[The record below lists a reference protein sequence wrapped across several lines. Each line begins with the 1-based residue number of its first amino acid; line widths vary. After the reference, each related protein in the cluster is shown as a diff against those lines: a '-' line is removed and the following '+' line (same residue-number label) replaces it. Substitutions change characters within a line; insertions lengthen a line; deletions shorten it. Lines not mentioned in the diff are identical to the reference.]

1 MTGNSV
7 RRRTLRTLAI
17 GVTMAACATSA
28 TFFTVT
34 AAQAEDKGPGVSASD
49 RQDPTAPAKL
59 VDHDL
64 KGPFSEQQA
73 KQKKAALEQVL
84 SGKKDVEQRG
94 ASKVVKLDD
103 KKYVE
108 LGREKTDKIFTILV
122 EFGDQ
127 VDNTTMFDPD
137 GPDGPKPP
145 APKYGGTPARCTTRS
160 RSLTAR
166 TTTARPGRRTTAAST
181 SRTCTSV
188 PARARTR

>member
-1 MTGNSV
+1 
-7 RRRTLRTLAI
+7 
-17 GVTMAACATSA
+17 MAACATSA

-34 AAQAEDKGPGVSASD
+34 AAQANPGAAAVPAAD
-49 RQDPTAPAKL
+49 RQDPTAPAK
-59 VDHDL
+59 VVEHDL

-73 KQKKAALEQVL
+73 QQRKAALEQVL

-127 VDNTTMFDPD
+127 VDNTTTFDPD
-137 GPDGPKPP
+137 GPGPKP
-145 APKYGGTPARCTTRS
+145 AVPKYGGTPVRCTTRS
-160 RSLTAR
+160 RSPTAR
-166 TTTARPGRRTTAAST
+166 TTTAPPGARTSAATT

-188 PARARTR
+188 PVRARTR